1 MLEWV
6 MKPVFFILVAVV
18 FAVVLLAVLL
28 ETDRK
33 DTGGP
38 VIETNVEAV
47 LEGVSV
53 VASRDG
59 KVLWKLRT
67 DHAVMPSGG
76 SIARLGKVDMDI
88 PEEGLAVKANSGVYD
103 LASSDLRLAG
113 GVVADTG
120 QLVLHSDSA
129 MLNAS
134 TGEVTSGD
142 DVLVEGRGFSVKGRG
157 FWARG
162 KELRIIEEVEA
173 QVE

>member
-1 MLEWV
+1 
-6 MKPVFFILVAVV
+6 MKPVFIVLAAVV
-18 FAVVLLAVLL
+18 FAVLVLAVAFS
-28 ETDRK
+28 TDQA

-38 VIETNVEAV
+38 SIEANVEAV
-47 LEGVSV
+47 MEGVSV

-76 SIARLGKVDMDI
+76 SMARLGTVDMEV
-88 PEEGLAVKANSGVYD
+88 PAEGLVIKANSGVYD
-103 LASSDLRLAG
+103 MASRDLRLAG

-120 QLVLHSDSA
+120 QLVLHSESA
-129 MLNAS
+129 IFNAS
-134 TGEVTSGD
+134 TGEVVSND
-142 DVLVEGRGFSVKGRG
+142 DVLVEGSGFTVKGRG

-162 KELRIIEEVEA
+162 KEVRIIEKVEA

>member
-1 MLEWV
+1 MLKWV
-6 MKPVFFILVAVV
+6 MKPVFLILATVV
-18 FAVVLLAVLL
+18 FATVILAALL
-28 ETDRK
+28 ETDRT

-47 LEGVSV
+47 LEGVGV
-53 VASRDG
+53 VVSRDG

-67 DHAVMPSGG
+67 DRAVMPSGG

-88 PEEGLAVKANSGVYD
+88 PSEGLIVKANSGVYD

-120 QLVLHSDSA
+120 QLVLISETA

-142 DVLVEGRGFSVKGRG
+142 DVLVEGRGFTVRGRG

-162 KELRIIEEVEA
+162 KELRILDEVEA